1 MNRRAITDNVSQ
13 IISIV
18 VLFVIATG
26 LSYYILQEQRLR
38 IPVLEEK
45 PFELKAEFETAQ
57 AVVPG
62 QGQTVRVAGVRI
74 GDVQQVELEDGIG
87 VVTFA
92 IDPEFT
98 PVYRDATVLMR
109 LTTGLKDMFFDLDP
123 GTQESG
129 EFAEGD
135 RIPLANTAPDVNLD
149 EILAALDADT
159 RSYLRLLLVGAGKGL
174 EGRGEDLRQTFKRLE
189 PLHRDLAA
197 VNTSVARRRVS
208 LKKLIND
215 YGSLTE
221 ELGSKDEDLTRLVRA
236 GNDTFS
242 ALAAE
247 EFNLSETVRRL
258 PGALRETQRTLSRV
272 DTLGGELGP
281 ALEALRPAVRRL
293 DETNAAV
300 LPFVREAEPIVRTQI
315 RPFTRIGQPYLRR
328 LGGAARGIS
337 RAAPDLTTTVF
348 ELNRLFNMGAFNPGG
363 KQALT
368 GNDETDRR
376 REEGYL
382 YWLAWAAQNGVSLHN
397 TADAQG
403 VQRRLTLCGLTTDT
417 ALDQLGPGLAD
428 AIGEGTTTLPEILKP
443 SGGLLQ
449 SIVGS
454 DFSTCEFRPPS
465 G

>member
-1 MNRRAITDNVSQ
+1 MRQAIRKYIGSVLALLGMIVISLLVGGYILSNQRFRFPLISAKP
-13 IISIV
+13 SIV
-18 VLFVIATG
+18 KV
-26 LSYYILQEQRLR
+26 E
-38 IPVLEEK
+38 LEN
-45 PFELKAEFETAQ
+45 AQ
-57 AVVPG
+57 AVTPG
-62 QGQTVRVAGVRI
+62 QGQTVRVAGVQVGDI
-74 GDVQQVELEDGIG
+74 GKVALEDGRA
-87 VVTFA
+87 VVEMQ
-92 IDPEFT
+92 IRPE
-98 PVYRDATVLMR
+98 YKGLIRQDATVLLR
-109 LTTGLKDMFFDLDP
+109 PKTGLKDMFLEVDP
-123 GTQESG
+123 GDGKPVPE
-129 EFAEGD
+129 EG
-135 RIPLANTAPDVNLD
+135 RVQLANTAPDVDPD
-149 EILAALDADT
+149 EILSVLDGDT
-159 RSYLRLLLVGAGKGL
+159 RDYLKLLIGGAGKGL

-403 VQRRLTLCGLTTDT
+403 VQRRLTLCGLATDT

-443 SGGLLQ
+443 TGGLLQ

>member
-1 MNRRAITDNVSQ
+1 MRQAIRKYIGSVLALLGMIVISLLVGGYILSNQRFRFPLISAKP
-13 IISIV
+13 SIV
-18 VLFVIATG
+18 KV
-26 LSYYILQEQRLR
+26 E
-38 IPVLEEK
+38 LEN
-45 PFELKAEFETAQ
+45 AQ
-57 AVVPG
+57 AVTPG
-62 QGQTVRVAGVRI
+62 QGQTVRVAGVQVGDI
-74 GDVQQVELEDGIG
+74 GKVALEDGRA
-87 VVTFA
+87 VVEMQ
-92 IDPEFT
+92 IRPE
-98 PVYRDATVLMR
+98 YKGLIRQDATVLLR
-109 LTTGLKDMFFDLDP
+109 PKTGLKDMFLEVDP
-123 GTQESG
+123 GDGKPVPE
-129 EFAEGD
+129 EG
-135 RIPLANTAPDVNLD
+135 RIQLANTAPDVDPD
-149 EILAALDADT
+149 EILSVLDGDT
-159 RSYLRLLLVGAGKGL
+159 RDYLKLLIGGAGKGL

-403 VQRRLTLCGLTTDT
+403 VQRRLTLCGLTTAT

-443 SGGLLQ
+443 TGGLLQ

>member
-1 MNRRAITDNVSQ
+1 VRQAIRKYIGSVLALLGMIVISLLVAGYILSNQRFRFPLISAKP
-13 IISIV
+13 SIV
-18 VLFVIATG
+18 KV
-26 LSYYILQEQRLR
+26 E
-38 IPVLEEK
+38 LEN
-45 PFELKAEFETAQ
+45 AQ
-57 AVVPG
+57 AVTPG
-62 QGQTVRVAGVRI
+62 QGQTVRVAGVQVGDI
-74 GDVQQVELEDGIG
+74 GKVALEDGRA
-87 VVTFA
+87 VVEMQ
-92 IDPEFT
+92 IRPE
-98 PVYRDATVLMR
+98 YKGLIRQDATVLLR
-109 LTTGLKDMFFDLDP
+109 PKTGLKDMFLEVDP
-123 GTQESG
+123 GDGKPVPE
-129 EFAEGD
+129 EG
-135 RIPLANTAPDVNLD
+135 RVQLANTAPDVDPD
-149 EILAALDADT
+149 EILSVLDGDT
-159 RSYLRLLLVGAGKGL
+159 RDYLKLLIGGAGKGL

-208 LKKLIND
+208 LKQLIND

-403 VQRRLTLCGLTTDT
+403 VQRRLTLCGLNTAT

>member
-1 MNRRAITDNVSQ
+1 MRQAIRKYIGSVLALLGMIVISLLVGGYILSNQRFRFPLISAKP
-13 IISIV
+13 SIV
-18 VLFVIATG
+18 KV
-26 LSYYILQEQRLR
+26 E
-38 IPVLEEK
+38 LEN
-45 PFELKAEFETAQ
+45 AQ
-57 AVVPG
+57 AVTPG
-62 QGQTVRVAGVRI
+62 QGQTVRVAGVQVGDI
-74 GDVQQVELEDGIG
+74 GKVALEDGRA
-87 VVTFA
+87 VVEMQ
-92 IDPEFT
+92 IRPE
-98 PVYRDATVLMR
+98 YKGLIRQDATVLLR
-109 LTTGLKDMFFDLDP
+109 PKTGLKDMFLEVDP
-123 GTQESG
+123 GDGKPVPE
-129 EFAEGD
+129 EG
-135 RIPLANTAPDVNLD
+135 RVQLANTAPDVDPD
-149 EILAALDADT
+149 EILSVLDGDT
-159 RSYLRLLLVGAGKGL
+159 RDYLKLLIGGAGKGL